1 MVPQWVGVVVLALP
15 LGLALGY
22 LAAMPRVMRLEL
34 ELAQQEQLPS
44 RSLARKVESY
54 QVLAKKLETDLAL
67 AKAEV
72 LHLRWELESGQV
84 RVSDS
89 ELELVRV
96 KAQLERAELALE
108 ELRYR
113 NQETDWKG
121 YH

>member
-1 MVPQWVGVVVLALP
+1 MEWALLLVFLMGWVAGWVQATGKVNFLSDLVKP
-15 LGLALGY
+15 LDSQK
-22 LAAMPRVMRLEL
+22 V
-34 ELAQQEQLPS
+34 
-44 RSLARKVESY
+44 LARKVESY

-84 RVSDS
+84 RMSDS

-96 KAQLERAELALE
+96 KVQLERAELALE

-113 NQETDWKG
+113 SQETDWKG
-121 YH
+121 HH